1 MTHHHSPAPW
11 GAHVAGD
18 FQSQMAIAVRFKQ
31 KKSNVAKTGMGRG
44 ASLLCVCVFFFHHVN
59 SGRRASPTGDSDLFA
74 MQTFF
79 VFFQSAKKHVK
90 GAKAKATTN
99 VADIGNCQARYTL
112 CL

>member
-44 ASLLCVCVFFFHHVN
+44 ASLLCVCVFFFPPCQQREA
-59 SGRRASPTGDSDLFA
+59 G
-74 MQTFF
+74 
-79 VFFQSAKKHVK
+79 
-90 GAKAKATTN
+90 
-99 VADIGNCQARYTL
+99 VADG
-112 CL
+112 

>member
-11 GAHVAGD
+11 CAHVA
-18 FQSQMAIAVRFKQ
+18 AIFNRKWQ
-31 KKSNVAKTGMGRG
+31 LLSDSNKKKSNVAKTGMGRG